1 MKTILARF
9 GVGRLGVAATA
20 MSIALLLRGAI
31 LAIYLV
37 SITRWL
43 GVERYGVFSAA
54 VAVSAILA
62 PAAGWGAAQLLMQ
75 RVSARPGLLDAELRA
90 AVWQVIAVGVALM
103 VISLVAAQLL
113 GVDMNIASL
122 IAVGTSDLILL
133 PMTLL
138 VATACQ
144 SVGNTRIAAVAI
156 CLPSLMRLLLLGGA
170 IATGIEPSPAAAA
183 FIHLAGVLLSAVAC
197 LGMLHTCPRPDTAR
211 PRIQAKS
218 VRVVHSTRYALG
230 NVAAWVYLEVD
241 KLLIFALVGSSG
253 LGSYVVAFRV
263 AMLAGMPLAGL
274 SSVVLPRLFA
284 MRGPSQRAATE
295 HAMLIASAGY
305 GAVAT
310 AVLALAAPWLSV
322 VFGDDFGDASHYLLL
337 LSPWP
342 ILYACKVALATQ
354 LTGAGKQGVRTVIEG
369 GGVLVVILAGWAMIA
384 SHGPAGATIALLV
397 AEAAMVI
404 AMALH
409 RRFWR

>member
-1 MKTILARF
+1 MKRILARF

-43 GVERYGVFSAA
+43 GVEKYGVFAAA

-75 RVSARPGLLDAELRA
+75 RVSARPRLLDAELRA
-90 AVWQVIAVGVALM
+90 AVWQVAAVGGAL
-103 VISLVAAQLL
+103 VTISLAAAHLL
-113 GVDMNIASL
+113 GVDMNLASL
-122 IAVGTSDLILL
+122 IGVGASDLILL

-138 VATACQ
+138 VDTACQ
-144 SVGNTRIAAVAI
+144 SVGHTRLAAVAV

-170 IATGIEPSPAAAA
+170 VATGIEATPAAAA
-183 FIHLAGVLLSAVAC
+183 FIHLIGVMLSVVAC
-197 LGMLHTCPRPDTAR
+197 LGMLNVLPRLGMVH
-211 PRIQAKS
+211 PRVQAKS

-241 KLLIFALVGSSG
+241 KLLIVALVGSSA

-263 AMLAGMPLAGL
+263 AMLAGVPLAGL

-284 MRGPSQRAATE
+284 MRSPSERVTTE
-295 HAMLIASAGY
+295 RAMLIASAGY

-310 AVLALAAPWLSV
+310 AVLALVAPWVPV
-322 VFGDDFGDASHYLLL
+322 VFGMDFSDASRYLLL

-354 LTGAGKQGVRTVIEG
+354 LTGTGKQGVRTVIEG
-369 GGVLVVILAGWAMIA
+369 GGVLVAILAGWAMIA
-384 SHGPAGATIALLV
+384 SHGPAGAAIALLV
-397 AEAAMVI
+397 AEASMVI

-409 RRFWR
+409 RKLGR